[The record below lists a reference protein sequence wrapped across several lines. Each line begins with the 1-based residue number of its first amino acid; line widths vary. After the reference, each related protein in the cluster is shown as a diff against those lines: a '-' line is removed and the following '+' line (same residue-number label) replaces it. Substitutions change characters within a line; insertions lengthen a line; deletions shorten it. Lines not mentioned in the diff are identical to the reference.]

1 MQQKFPYLFCTFLK
15 ILYKRD
21 NLSDI
26 QPVHRFK
33 MKYSI
38 LAILIALSSVKG
50 FNSDLNVHWENF
62 VQKYNK
68 NYNGQDQIQVYY
80 AQSR

>member
-1 MQQKFPYLFCTFLK
+1 
-15 ILYKRD
+15 
-21 NLSDI
+21 
-26 QPVHRFK
+26 

-50 FNSDLNVHWENF
+50 LNSDLNVHWENF

-80 AQSR
+80 AHSR